1 MAAPAIQHRVVRRD
15 RQAARE
21 RLNGFAELAGARL
34 GDAELN
40 DPLYAAG
47 IGGEGALGAGNR
59 ARVALRAVFDAGGRA
74 VLDRL
79 PARGH
84 RGGHC
89 GRHQPVDR
97 ARLPAHRAWRPGAV
111 GYFRYRPTKSSTFF
125 RSTRNT
131 PPVPAQLPLSPNEVT
146 APITLLE

>member
-21 RLNGFAELAGARL
+21 RLDGFPELAGAGL

-40 DPLYAAG
+40 DPLYALG

-59 ARVALRAVFDAGGRA
+59 ARVALRAVLDAYSRA

-79 PARGH
+79 PARG
-84 RGGHC
+84 RGGGHC

-97 ARLPAHRAWRPGAV
+97 AYLAAHRVQLRREL
-111 GYFRYRPTKSSTFF
+111 GYLRYCPTKSSTFF
-125 RSTRNT
+125 RSRRNT
-131 PPVPAQLPLSPNEVT
+131 PPVPAQLPLSPK
-146 APITLLE
+146 